1 MFMSSRQTNKVTVT
15 QDTWVGNNQV
25 PETLRHGPMRCH
37 PVLAAH
43 RGACHLRPG
52 HAAEHHKKAIGF
64 FAAIVAAHAFRLL
77 PGRGVRQGPDLLEPL
92 LQDKILAT
100 VYAGHA
106 LPLAAVKHISKE
118 FSLCPATGW
127 SYQ

>member
-1 MFMSSRQTNKVTVT
+1 
-15 QDTWVGNNQV
+15 
-25 PETLRHGPMRCH
+25 MRCH
-37 PVLAAH
+37 PVFATH

-52 HAAEHHKKAIGF
+52 HAAEHRKTAVGF
-64 FAAIVAAHAFRLL
+64 LAAIVAAHAFRHLR
-77 PGRGVRQGPDLLEPL
+77 GRGVRLGPDPLEPL

-106 LPLAAVKHISKE
+106 LPLAGAKPISME
-118 FSLCPATGW
+118 FSPCPATGW